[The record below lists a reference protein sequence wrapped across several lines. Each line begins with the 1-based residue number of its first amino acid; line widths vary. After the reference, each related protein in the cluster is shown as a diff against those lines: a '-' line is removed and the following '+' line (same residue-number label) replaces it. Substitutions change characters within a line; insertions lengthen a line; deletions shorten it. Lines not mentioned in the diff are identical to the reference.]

1 MYLTNFNLLN
11 PIIDMRRPN
20 SVAKKIEMIETDT
33 VNPSPEIKK
42 LIFVDPNWLNGDIAY
57 HPQL

>member
-11 PIIDMRRPN
+11 PTIDMRRPS
-20 SVAKKIEMIETDT
+20 SVAKKIEMIDTDI

>member
-11 PIIDMRRPN
+11 PIIDMRRPS
-20 SVAKKIEMIETDT
+20 SVAKKIEMIDTDI

-42 LIFVDPNWLNGDIAY
+42 LIFVDPN
-57 HPQL
+57 